1 MRIHWHFSA
10 ENVLFA
16 GVSAIVVINLVRW
29 GSAKLAASDNTTVAT
44 VGTAIGGTV
53 NF

>member
-16 GVSAIVVINLVRW
+16 GISAIVVINFIRL
-29 GSAKLAASDNTTVAT
+29 GSAKLAGSDNETFATAGRVIGSTVQ
-44 VGTAIGGTV
+44 
-53 NF
+53 F